1 MITSGLN
8 ADDDTADC
16 SGNLNSTKS
25 TDGSAGTLT
34 AGILSDF
41 AIFQF
46 PYFIYYLI
54 KKIAVMANN

>member
-16 SGNLNSTKS
+16 SGIFNSTKS

-34 AGILSDF
+34 AGSEEDSTVEI
-41 AIFQF
+41 
-46 PYFIYYLI
+46 
-54 KKIAVMANN
+54 

>member
-8 ADDDTADC
+8 VTDDAVDC

-34 AGILSDF
+34 AGSEEEDSIVE
-41 AIFQF
+41 I
-46 PYFIYYLI
+46 
-54 KKIAVMANN
+54 

>member
-8 ADDDTADC
+8 VTDDTVDC

-34 AGILSDF
+34 VNDF
-41 AIFQF
+41 MSCHQTAHT
-46 PYFIYYLI
+46 Y
-54 KKIAVMANN
+54 

>member
-8 ADDDTADC
+8 VTDDTVDC

-34 AGILSDF
+34 AGSEEDSTYNGIV
-41 AIFQF
+41 I
-46 PYFIYYLI
+46 
-54 KKIAVMANN
+54 

>member
-8 ADDDTADC
+8 VTDDTVDC

-34 AGILSDF
+34 ALTAGSEPTLPIEE
-41 AIFQF
+41 
-46 PYFIYYLI
+46 
-54 KKIAVMANN
+54 